1 MEGTITVVVGD
12 NSLSPM
18 QKYTLTI
25 LSQHEKA
32 SVMMFDHLL
41 KVNNLDREL
50 RKYGLDEKDVVF
62 IKEQIAGPNQSEIN
76 SRQPSNWPYVGR
88 SEEKSFLYEIVANK
102 RNGIDVDKWDYFAR
116 DCHCLGVPNNF
127 DLKRFMKF
135 ARVIYV
141 NGRRQICTRDK
152 VNS

>member
-1 MEGTITVVVGD
+1 MYIY
-12 NSLSPM
+12 S
-18 QKYTLTI
+18 
-25 LSQHEKA
+25 SQHEKA

-76 SRQPSNWPYVGR
+76 SLQPSNWPYVGR

-141 NGRRQICTRDK
+141 NSRRQICTRDK